1 LCRARLILVGG
12 VSLIGEISG
21 LSCAAAWAVIS
32 LIMRSLADH
41 MRPVVVNGLRCLF
54 AAITLAAVVV
64 LTGRTHSLL
73 TMPEGVVWAIVV
85 SGVLG
90 QAVGDAAFV
99 RSAKLIGASR
109 ALPLSSSAPLF
120 TMFLAALLLGESV
133 NAANVLGTITVI
145 AGVVLLAIPYGPIL
159 SAQVF
164 ATADRGGLLLAF
176 FAAVCYAVSTVVLKS
191 GIADVDVLAANFV
204 RMSTAAA
211 LLTGLELV
219 QSGAKVPVGLSRRT
233 LAVMTVTGL
242 ISAFSSS
249 MYVTSVQYAGAAKAS
264 ILTSTSPLFGL
275 PLALIFL
282 HERINSRIAIGT
294 VASVIGIWLVLWR

>member
-1 LCRARLILVGG
+1 ML
-12 VSLIGEISG
+12 
-21 LSCAAAWAVIS
+21 
-32 LIMRSLADH
+32 
-41 MRPVVVNGLRCLF
+41 
-54 AAITLAAVVV
+54 
-64 LTGRTHSLL
+64 
-73 TMPEGVVWAIVV
+73 
-85 SGVLG
+85 
-90 QAVGDAAFV
+90 
-99 RSAKLIGASR
+99 
-109 ALPLSSSAPLF
+109 
-120 TMFLAALLLGESV
+120 LAALFLGEAI
-133 NAANVLGTITVI
+133 NAANVLGTVTVI
-145 AGVVLLAIPYGPIL
+145 FGIVLLAIPYGPIL

-176 FAAVCYAVSTVVLKS
+176 FAAACYAVSTVVLKS
-191 GIADVDVLAANFV
+191 GIADVDVLAANFI

-211 LLTGLELV
+211 LLTGLEIV
-219 QSGAKVPVGLSRRT
+219 QSGTKMPVGLSRRT

-282 HERINSRIAIGT
+282 RERINSRIAIGT